1 MRKTYE
7 KLKERCAYLLEPG
20 TADSGWAKAIDVF
33 ITLIIVVNIAVLVI
47 DTVPDIPFYYKQQFF
62 LLEVFTVIFF
72 TVEYLLRI
80 WIAPVTEE
88 YSRFRRPRLSFMLSF
103 YGIVDLLAILPFY
116 LNYLFGLNY
125 YYLMVFRLFR
135 IFKLFR
141 YFTALQLLGRVFK
154 AKFQELMF
162 ALFFIVIM
170 LIFVSFLMFYV
181 ENKAQPEVFR
191 SIPET
196 MWWGIITLTTVGYG
210 DMHPITPIGKFLGG
224 VIALMGIGLFALPAG
239 ILAGGFSSELQ
250 KIAEEDKQGNSS
262 EGPSTCPYCGKN
274 IKGPG
279 E

>member
-1 MRKTYE
+1 MRKTYQ

-20 TADSGWAKAIDVF
+20 TAESGWAKAIDVF
-33 ITLIIVVNIAVLVI
+33 ITLIIIVNLTVLII
-47 DTVPDIPFYYKQQFF
+47 DTVPDIPLYYRQNFY
-62 LLEVFTVIFF
+62 LLEVFTVLFF
-72 TVEYLLRI
+72 TIEYMLRI
-80 WIAPVTEE
+80 WIAPVTEV
-88 YSRFRRPRLSFMLSF
+88 YSRFKRPRVGFVLSF

-116 LNYLFGLNY
+116 LNYMFGLNY

-141 YFTALQLLGRVFK
+141 YFTALQLLGRVFR

-224 VIALMGIGLFALPAG
+224 IIALMGIGLFALPAG
-239 ILAGGFSSELQ
+239 ILAGGFSTELQ
-250 KIAEEDKQGNSS
+250 KIAQEDTEKDSKESS
-262 EGPSTCPYCGKN
+262 TTCPHCGKQL
-274 IKGPG
+274 K

>member
-1 MRKTYE
+1 MRKTYQ

-20 TADSGWAKAIDVF
+20 TAESGWAKAIDVL
-33 ITLIIVVNIAVLVI
+33 ITLIIIVNLTVLII
-47 DTVPDIPFYYKQQFF
+47 DTVPDIPLYYRQNFY
-62 LLEVFTVIFF
+62 LLEVFTVLFF
-72 TVEYLLRI
+72 TIEYMLRI
-80 WIAPVTEE
+80 WIAPVTEV
-88 YSRFRRPRLSFMLSF
+88 YSRFKRPRVGLVLSF

-116 LNYLFGLNY
+116 LNFIFGLNY

-141 YFTALQLLGRVFK
+141 YFTALQLLGRVFR

-162 ALFFIVIM
+162 ALFFIIIM

-210 DMHPITPIGKFLGG
+210 DMHPITPVGKFLGG
-224 VIALMGIGLFALPAG
+224 IIALMGIGLFALPAG
-239 ILAGGFSSELQ
+239 ILAGGFSTELQ
-250 KIAEEDKQGNSS
+250 KIAQEDTEKDSKEAS
-262 EGPSTCPYCGKN
+262 TTCPHCGKQL
-274 IKGPG
+274 K

>member
-1 MRKTYE
+1 MRKTYQ

-20 TADSGWAKAIDVF
+20 TAESGWAKAIDVF
-33 ITLIIVVNIAVLVI
+33 ITLIIIVNLTVLII
-47 DTVPDIPFYYKQQFF
+47 DSVPDIPLYYRQNFY
-62 LLEVFTVIFF
+62 LLEVFTVLFF
-72 TVEYLLRI
+72 TIEYVLRI
-80 WIAPVTEE
+80 WIAPVTEV
-88 YSRFRRPRLSFMLSF
+88 YSRFKRPRVGFVLSF

-116 LNYLFGLNY
+116 LNFMFGLNY

-141 YFTALQLLGRVFK
+141 YFTALQLLGRVFR

-162 ALFFIVIM
+162 ALFFIIIM

-210 DMHPITPIGKFLGG
+210 DMHPITPVGKFLGG
-224 VIALMGIGLFALPAG
+224 IIALMGIGLFALPAG
-239 ILAGGFSSELQ
+239 ILAGGFSTELQ
-250 KIAEEDKQGNSS
+250 KIAQEDTEKDSMEAS
-262 EGPSTCPYCGKN
+262 TTCPHCGKQL
-274 IKGPG
+274 K

>member
-1 MRKTYE
+1 MRKTYQ

-20 TADSGWAKAIDVF
+20 TAESGWAKAIDVF
-33 ITLIIVVNIAVLVI
+33 ITLIIIVNLTVLII
-47 DTVPDIPFYYKQQFF
+47 DSVPDIPLYYRQNFY
-62 LLEVFTVIFF
+62 LLEVFTVLFF
-72 TVEYLLRI
+72 TIEYVLRI
-80 WIAPVTEE
+80 WIAPVTEV
-88 YSRFRRPRLSFMLSF
+88 YSRFKRPRVGFVLSF

-116 LNYLFGLNY
+116 LNFMFGLNY

-141 YFTALQLLGRVFK
+141 YFTALQLLGRVFR

-162 ALFFIVIM
+162 ALFFIIIM

-210 DMHPITPIGKFLGG
+210 DMHPITPVGKFLGG
-224 VIALMGIGLFALPAG
+224 IIALMGIGLFALPAG
-239 ILAGGFSSELQ
+239 ILAGGFSTELQ
-250 KIAEEDKQGNSS
+250 KIAQEDTEKDSKEAS
-262 EGPSTCPYCGKN
+262 TTCPHCGKQL
-274 IKGPG
+274 K